1 MNLLIDSILS
11 VENEANALI
20 EQARAEAKA
29 LEKRA
34 DNEIAALQQ
43 EIAAKVEQQ
52 VAAFRETAGKRH
64 EAEVA
69 KEGIEARKALE
80 SVDRISGDL
89 ISRQVDKIVSRFRE
103 I

>member
-29 LEKRA
+29 LEKQA

>member
-29 LEKRA
+29 LEKQA

-80 SVDRISGDL
+80 SVDRIPADL

>member
-20 EQARAEAKA
+20 EQARTEAKA

-52 VAAFRETAGKRH
+52 VAAFRETAVRRH
-64 EAEVA
+64 EEEVA
-69 KEGIEARKALE
+69 KEGAAARKALE
-80 SVDRISGDL
+80 TVDRIPADL
-89 ISRQVDKIVSRFRE
+89 ISRQVDKIVARFRE